1 MDFGLSDEQRLLE
14 STLRGMLE
22 ERVPIER
29 LRQLVEQDDPYDAGV
44 WAGLAELGACG
55 VLIPERFGGSGLGL
69 LDAALVA
76 QALGAHATPTPF
88 LSCSVLAPV
97 ALLEAGSAEQQERW
111 LPGLAGG
118 SLRFG
123 VAATELWSRREDAGV
138 RCDGDVLSGKALM
151 AIDVPGADAIL
162 VAPDDERLF
171 VVAADAAG
179 LRCERLLTIDAT
191 RNVAELVFENVRP
204 EAALAH
210 GAGARQ
216 ALTRMLDAGRITL
229 AADVLG
235 ACDTMLARAVEYA
248 GQRSQFGR
256 VIASFQ
262 AVKHMCA
269 EMAASIEPA
278 RSLLWYAAHAF
289 DELPDEAS
297 LVAAHALSLLS
308 DIGRAVAT
316 ASTEVHGG
324 VGFTDEQNLHLW
336 FKRIGL
342 GRELL
347 GGPTFLRERAA
358 ALHGW

>member
-14 STLRGMLE
+14 STLRGLLH

-29 LRQLVEQDDPYDAGV
+29 LRELVERDDPYDAEV
-44 WAGLAELGACG
+44 WARLAELGACG
-55 VLIPERFGGSGLGL
+55 VLIPERFGGSGLKL
-69 LDAALVA
+69 LDAALIA

-88 LSCSVLAPV
+88 LSSSVLAPV

-111 LPGLAGG
+111 LPGLASGE
-118 SLRFG
+118 LRFG
-123 VAATELWSRREDAGV
+123 VAATELWSRREGAGV
-138 RCDGDVLSGKALM
+138 RLEGDALSGKALM
-151 AIDVPGADAIL
+151 AIDLPGADAIL
-162 VAPDDERLF
+162 VAPDDEQLF
-171 VVAADAAG
+171 VVAADAPG
-179 LRCERLLTIDAT
+179 LRSERLLTIDAT
-191 RNVAELVFENVRP
+191 RNVAELVLENVRP
-204 EAALAH
+204 EEALTD
-210 GAGARQ
+210 GAGHAI
-216 ALTRMLDAGRITL
+216 ARMLDAGRIAV

-248 GQRSQFGR
+248 GERSQFGR

-269 EMAASIEPA
+269 EMAANIEPA

-297 LVAAHALSLLS
+297 LVTAHALSLLAE
-308 DIGRAVAT
+308 IGRGVAT
-316 ASTEVHGG
+316 SSTEVHGG